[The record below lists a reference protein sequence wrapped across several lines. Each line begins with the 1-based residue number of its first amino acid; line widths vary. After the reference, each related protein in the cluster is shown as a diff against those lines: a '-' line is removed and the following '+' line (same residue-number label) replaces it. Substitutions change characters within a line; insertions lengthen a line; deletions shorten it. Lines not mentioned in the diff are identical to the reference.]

1 MTPGNG
7 PARDARARSILV
19 LAHRGEH
26 RDRPENTI
34 GAFLAAL
41 AVPGC
46 DGLEF
51 DVRASRDGTPVVAH
65 DVTLARVFG
74 RRTRIS
80 RLSTAEL
87 AAFGVPTLR
96 EALETIPPGAF
107 LDIELKED
115 VGSALLPIL
124 RAARGSMPAN
134 VVVSSF
140 DEEAVRTIRRRA
152 PELPTWLNSDR
163 LDDDA
168 VARALA
174 LGCRGVAAGQR
185 SIGPVGVAAARA
197 AGLEVAAWTVRS
209 TSRLARLA
217 ELGVVA
223 ACVEDAALD
232 HARETLAA
240 RSAPAVP
247 DRPDASPAEPLARD
261 IRPLR
266 PRGDS
271 A

>member
-1 MTPGNG
+1 MMPGSD
-7 PARDARARSILV
+7 PARGHGARPILV

-26 RDRPENTI
+26 RQRAENTI

-51 DVRASRDGTPVVAH
+51 DVRAARDGTPVVGH

-74 RRTRIS
+74 RRRRIS

-96 EALETIPPGAF
+96 EVLETIPPRAF

-115 VGSALLPIL
+115 VGAALLPIL
-124 RAARGSMPAN
+124 RAARGSAPAK

-140 DEEAVRTIRRRA
+140 DEDALRTIGRRA
-152 PELPTWLNSDR
+152 PELPTWLNVGR
-163 LDDDA
+163 LDGDA
-168 VARALA
+168 VARASA
-174 LGCRGVAAGQR
+174 LGCRGVTAGQR
-185 SIGPVGVAAARA
+185 SIGPAGMAAARA
-197 AGLEVAAWTVRS
+197 AGLDVAAWTVRRTS
-209 TSRLARLA
+209 TLARLARL
-217 ELGVVA
+217 GVAA
-223 ACVEDAALD
+223 ACVEDAALEG
-232 HARETLAA
+232 ARETLA
-240 RSAPAVP
+240 SIST
-247 DRPDASPAEPLARD
+247 PDATDMPPAPPAARD
-261 IRPLR
+261 AH
-266 PRGDS
+266 PRGAS